1 MASFGWSSS
10 AMEIR
15 KTERITHERWLNLFV
30 RTFRH
35 RAHEGHWVFASRRP
49 EPTIPAMGFD
59 AVIVVPVVREHG
71 QPPRL
76 ALVKEFRVPVGDY
89 VYGFPA
95 GLAEPGESMEAV
107 ARRELREETGLEV
120 VDVLTISPPIYNTA
134 GMTDEA
140 VVMVFVT
147 ARMSDAGPAPE
158 ESEDLT
164 VELLDHAQ
172 VCELCRSAARID
184 GKTWMALYM
193 YQQLGQIG

>member
-1 MASFGWSSS
+1 MS
-10 AMEIR
+10 MEIHG
-15 KTERITHERWLNLFV
+15 TERITAEQWLNLFV

-35 RAHEGHWVFASRRP
+35 NEHEGRWVFASRRQT
-49 EPTIPAMGFD
+49 PTVPASGVD
-59 AVIVVPVVREHG
+59 AVIIVPVVIEPG
-71 QPPRL
+71 PAPRL

-95 GLAEPGESMEAV
+95 GLAEPGESIESV

-120 VDVLTISPPIYNTA
+120 VAIVKISPPIYNSA

-147 ARMSDAGPAPE
+147 ARASAEGRQALE
-158 ESEDLT
+158 ECEDIEVL
-164 VELLDHAQ
+164 LLDHPQ
-172 VCELCRSAARID
+172 VCALCDSTARID

-193 YQQLGQIG
+193 YQQLEKFV